1 MVNTALDFDTS
12 YEDLEKPLFFSD
24 RDSVRL
30 MWEYINMGF
39 QKMSTEILEASEDS
53 HIKMQELNSIY
64 NRTSTLRTKAK
75 KKMIVLFRT
84 VIEQDIK
91 MIDAVL

>member
-1 MVNTALDFDTS
+1 M
-12 YEDLEKPLFFSD
+12 FFSD

-64 NRTSTLRTKAK
+64 RRISTLSISATKEI
-75 KKMIVLFRT
+75 IVLF
-84 VIEQDIK
+84 
-91 MIDAVL
+91 